1 MELQFWQSMFL
12 HVNLWSEIWNLKST
26 IQNSKFLSCYGVC
39 HCLVGLCKLPFS
51 GQSLTFFEQ
60 VLTLLSR
67 YVLGTI
73 PILRQ
78 CIYGLFQTH
87 PPTMPAKIQY
97 WPSAKIAIFWTHP
110 VLLLWLTLY
119 RNGPLLGSDFGSPS
133 RFDSKIQTEADFE
146 KIDEFIIL
154 TSAQWF
160 KG

>member
-1 MELQFWQSMFL
+1 MTHGIFFRHHQLYLLSLLNCGKKESLTSVL
-12 HVNLWSEIWNLKST
+12 AIHVLTCKLMLSNLKSI

-78 CIYGLFQTH
+78 YIFGLFQTH
-87 PPTMPAKIQY
+87 PPTTLPA
-97 WPSAKIAIFWTHP
+97 
-110 VLLLWLTLY
+110 
-119 RNGPLLGSDFGSPS
+119 
-133 RFDSKIQTEADFE
+133 
-146 KIDEFIIL
+146 
-154 TSAQWF
+154 
-160 KG
+160 